1 MATTENKTT
10 KERRGLQDRLRAVQV
25 ALKAPKNQYNAFG
38 KYKYRSFENILE
50 ALKPLLAEQ
59 ELTLTFSD
67 KLVNAGD
74 RYYFQTTATLKY
86 KEEWMECTS
95 LARED
100 ESRAGMS
107 ESQVSGATL
116 SYVHK
121 YCAGNLFLCDGS
133 ESDPDSEE
141 FQKHK
146 ANGKGEAKTSAIELD
161 AYLREISE
169 LKTGTA
175 VNAWWRANGN
185 EIPADIKKQVYDACV
200 ARGKE
205 LNS

>member
-1 MATTENKTT
+1 MEEKKTT
-10 KERRGLQDRLRAVQV
+10 TAKEKRGLQDRLRAVQV
-25 ALKAPKNQYNAFG
+25 KLKAPKNQYNSFG

-67 KLVNAGD
+67 RLEHTGD
-74 RYYFQTTATLKY
+74 RYYFVTTATLKHRN
-86 KEEWMECTS
+86 EVLECSS

-121 YCAGNLFLCDGS
+121 YCISNLFLLDDQKDS
-133 ESDPDSEE
+133 DSEE
-141 FQKHK
+141 FQNHK
-146 ANGKGEAKTSAIELD
+146 AKKAEPEKTAALDLD
-161 AYLREISE
+161 AYLREVSE
-169 LKTGTA
+169 LKTKA
-175 VNAWWRANGN
+175 QVNAWWGKNHID
-185 EIPADIKKQVYDACV
+185 IPEDIAQAVYDACV
-200 ARGKE
+200 KRGRE
-205 LNS
+205 LNQ

>member
-1 MATTENKTT
+1 MATENKTT
-10 KERRGLQDRLRAVQV
+10 EKKRGLQERLRAVQV

-50 ALKPLLAEQ
+50 ALKPLLDEQ

-74 RYYFQTTATLKY
+74 RYYFQTTAILKY
-86 KEEWMECTS
+86 KDEWMECTS

-146 ANGKGEAKTSAIELD
+146 AKSKTSALDLD

-169 LKTGTA
+169 LKTANA
-175 VNAWWRANGN
+175 VKSWWNN
-185 EIPADIKKQVYDACV
+185 NVTEIPADIKQQIYEACIT
-200 ARGKE
+200 RGTE
-205 LNS
+205 LSKN